1 MARRVC
7 REGSMANLPLIG
19 RGTLT
24 RETLAGQVV
33 IVTGAGGGIG
43 FEAAR
48 ALCWLGARVIIAELQ
63 RAKGQTAVARLM
75 EEFGSEA
82 AIDVHA
88 DVGSERSVHR
98 LAQRAARTYGHVDV
112 VLNNATIAP
121 LGAVQEV
128 PIRTWDASYRVN
140 LRGPVLLARAF
151 LPGMLARERG
161 TFVCVS
167 SLGTAYMGAY
177 EAMKAAQAHL
187 AHTLA
192 AELEGTGI
200 VAFSI
205 GPGFVPTETALSA
218 LPGLAASMGV
228 ETEALRATLA
238 GQTIPVEAAGAGFA
252 AAIALAERYRDQEI
266 SSLQALYD
274 AGIALPD
281 QGQAQERTFSAQT
294 FERIRAGA
302 KRVRET
308 LAEQSAGW
316 ADRSIF
322 ERQWLIRTF
331 RSRAGM
337 PVEGWLEALAR
348 LERAAAA
355 QDAAGISAV
364 GAPLDALAGYY
375 AYLGEMAKG
384 YAKDAAAREEQVAIV
399 RGWQEEVEALA
410 GVLEGE

>member
-1 MARRVC
+1 
-7 REGSMANLPLIG
+7 MANLPLIG

-33 IVTGAGGGIG
+33 VVTGAGGGIG

-48 ALCWLGARVIIAELQ
+48 ALCWLGARVIIAEIQ
-63 RAKGQTAVARLM
+63 RAKGQTVVIQLTD
-75 EEFGSEA
+75 EFGSGA
-82 AIDVHA
+82 ATYVHT
-88 DVGSERSVHR
+88 DVGSERSVRR
-98 LAQRAARTYGHVDV
+98 LAQRAARAYGHVDA
-112 VLNNATIAP
+112 VLNNATFAP

-128 PIRTWDASYRVN
+128 SIRTWDASYRAN

-151 LPGMLARERG
+151 LPGMLARG
-161 TFVCVS
+161 HGAFACVS
-167 SLGTAYMGAY
+167 SLGTAYMGPY
-177 EAMKAAQAHL
+177 EAMKAAQVHL

-192 AELEGTGI
+192 AELEGTGV

-205 GPGFVPTETALSA
+205 GPGFAPTETALSA
-218 LPGLAASMGV
+218 LPRLAALMGV
-228 ETEALRATLA
+228 GIDELRATLA

-266 SSLQALYD
+266 ASLQALHD
-274 AGIALPD
+274 AGIALSSE
-281 QGQAQERTFSAQT
+281 GQAPARTFSAET

-302 KRVRET
+302 RQVRET

-316 ADRSIF
+316 AHRSIF

-337 PVEGWLEALAR
+337 PVEGWLETLAR

-355 QDAAGISAV
+355 QDAAGVSTV

-399 RGWQEEVEALA
+399 RGWQEEIEALA
-410 GVLEGE
+410 GVLEGR